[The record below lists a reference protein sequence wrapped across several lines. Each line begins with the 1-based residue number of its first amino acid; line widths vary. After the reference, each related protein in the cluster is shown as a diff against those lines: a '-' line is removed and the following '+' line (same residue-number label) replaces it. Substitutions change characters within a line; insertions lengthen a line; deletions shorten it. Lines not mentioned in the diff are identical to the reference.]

1 MKYIISLLV
10 IAGAV
15 YFLSHRSN
23 DLKNELQETESP
35 SFGVNDSAPTK
46 PAPKVQAQTNA
57 KAQESEQR
65 QVASVPANPSAMD
78 VDRKLLKDL
87 LSTSH
92 AANSKPELREKARS
106 IRQQLMESGNAEAV
120 LWEHYEK
127 LRLSNSSP
135 YERVEVL
142 DLLLS
147 DKQNQKLADIAL
159 AEALSVQIADQRRPE
174 QAKNQKELNEAMTT
188 SPEMIP
194 PIVAFDIYLK
204 SCGPY
209 SNCAQGAIA
218 MIGSNSNHNLRAN
231 LISSLYDR
239 FPQDRERIRSDLAKF
254 DLK

>member
-23 DLKNELQETESP
+23 DLKNELQETEGP
-35 SFGVNDSAPTK
+35 SFGVNETSDVKS
-46 PAPKVQAQTNA
+46 APKVQTQVKQNSPTA
-57 KAQESEQR
+57 EPR
-65 QVASVPANPSAMD
+65 QVASVPANAAPMD
-78 VDRKLLKDL
+78 VERKLLKDL
-87 LSTSH
+87 LATSH
-92 AANSKPELREKARS
+92 AANSKPELREKARG
-106 IRQQLMESGNAEAV
+106 IRQQLMDSGNAEAV
-120 LWEHYEK
+120 LWEHYES
-127 LRLSNSSP
+127 LRQANSSP

-159 AEALSVQIADQRRPE
+159 AEALSVQIADQKRPE

-209 SNCAQGAIA
+209 SNCSQGAIA

-231 LISSLYDR
+231 LISSLYSR
-239 FPQDRERIRSDLAKF
+239 FPQDRERIRTDLAKY
-254 DLK
+254 DIK